1 MKWADAL
8 AERRQKRE
16 RKWDE
21 QDDQDNQDQ
30 PWRVTMTGVDLLTAT
45 TVDAGTSPRIVLLVL
60 PVLPDRFT
68 PAQTNSF
75 CVSLRT
81 FNGASPLPGAG
92 LISSSVGIAT
102 SSATLTHDLS
112 GAKAISTWKL

>member
-75 CVSLRT
+75 CVSLRSLV
-81 FNGASPLPGAG
+81 GASFCSDSG
-92 LISSSVGIAT
+92 LASSSVGTTT

-112 GAKAISTWKL
+112 GAKATSMAKL